1 MVGLVV
7 TVSNIALGTIFNQVV
22 PLDLMGR
29 TSTVYNLAVTVFIP
43 LGQMIFGFLYDIISP
58 GLVVI
63 FSGII
68 LFIATSLYKKALLS
82 YDDIDLEVELNP
94 MIN

>member
-1 MVGLVV
+1 
-7 TVSNIALGTIFNQVV
+7 
-22 PLDLMGR
+22 MGR

-43 LGQMIFGFLYDIISP
+43 VGQMIFGFLYDIISP

-68 LFIATSLYKKALLS
+68 LFIATSYIKSFIS
-82 YDDIDLEVELNP
+82 YDDIDLEVELKP